1 MQLSGGNFPRWE
13 LYWGQLP
20 EGIIVWEA
28 IALGGY
34 CPGEGEQLL
43 GGNCPVSYL
52 TLIFE
57 KNLKVL
63 ITQFKVRLSPFK
75 KICVVCL
82 IESPLE
88 MMKNA
93 FSFILKALL
102 KIFKFLS
109 RPFGHLGKTV

>member
-1 MQLSGGNFPRWE
+1 MGDIQGSSVLGVNYSRRK
-13 LYWGQLP
+13 LP
-20 EGIIVWEA
+20 GCNYQGIIVWEA

-43 GGNCPVSYL
+43 GGNCPVFYL

-93 FSFILKALL
+93 FY
-102 KIFKFLS
+102 FL
-109 RPFGHLGKTV
+109 